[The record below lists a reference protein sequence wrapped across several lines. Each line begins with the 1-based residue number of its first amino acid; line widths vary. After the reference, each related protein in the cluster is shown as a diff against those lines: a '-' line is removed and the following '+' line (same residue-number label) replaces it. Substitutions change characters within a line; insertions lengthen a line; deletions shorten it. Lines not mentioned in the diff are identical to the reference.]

1 MLGRN
6 RFPMIEL
13 RRPTAYDVLKA
24 PVTVLVGHFGA
35 GKTEIAVN
43 LAFGLRERRAD
54 VTLVD
59 LDLVKPYFR
68 SRLAHDDL
76 VARGIDLVTPTSEYF
91 QADLPIVVPGV
102 RAAVAEAAAG
112 RRRVVVDVG
121 GADVGARVLGSIPGF
136 NDPDTA
142 DILFVVNGNRPF
154 AETPA
159 AVIAMLREVE
169 TSAKLKVNGLVANTH
184 LIDETTTEIVRE
196 GIELATEV
204 GRATGLPVRFCAVLG
219 RLAGLSIDQVAGEVP
234 VLPIDRYIT
243 PPIELRRPGSRRR
256 SSVV

>member
-1 MLGRN
+1 
-6 RFPMIEL
+6 MIDRHCPL
-13 RRPTAYDVLKA
+13 SAYDVLQA

-43 LAFGLRERRAD
+43 LAFGLRERGAE

-68 SRLAHDDL
+68 SRLAQDDL
-76 VARGIDLVTPTSEYF
+76 HAHGIELVTPTGEYF

-102 RAAVAEAAAG
+102 RASIAEAAAG

-121 GADVGARVLGSIPGF
+121 GADVGSRVLGSIPGF
-136 NDPDTA
+136 ENPGAA

-159 AVIAMLREVE
+159 AIVAMLREVE
-169 TSAKLKVNGLVANTH
+169 QSARLKVNGLVANTH
-184 LIDETTTEIVRE
+184 LIEDTTADIVRE
-196 GIELATEV
+196 GVALAIDV
-204 GRATGLPVRFCAVLG
+204 GRATRLPVRFSAALA
-219 RLAGLSIDQVAGEVP
+219 RLAGAPDSENPGGIP
-234 VLPIDRYIT
+234 VLPMQRYIT